1 MKIFGLLLLLLVL
14 VGGFGFYRGWFS
26 MSTQNG
32 DVTNRKVDVNL
43 TVDRDKMETDADAV
57 KDKVQELTGKG
68 ND

>member
-1 MKIFGLLLLLLVL
+1 
-14 VGGFGFYRGWFS
+14 